1 MSELE
6 QIAYSHDGVGLTGR
20 LARPSGAPR
29 AAVILFPTIANFNAP
44 VERRAKM
51 LAELGFLT
59 MVADF
64 YGQPVPSFEASR
76 LLAEELRADNAH
88 YRARCSAA
96 ISALRSLPEAAELPM
111 LGIGYCM
118 GGQAVLEACRDGQEL
133 TAAVSFHGL
142 LTTSMPATPGSIKAR
157 ILVCHGDADPLVP
170 REQVIAFWEE
180 MDRAGAKC
188 HFHSYSGVKHGFT
201 DPGSDERGVDALAY
215 DASADRESWA
225 SMLGLFDE
233 VVA

>member
-6 QIAYSHDGVGLTGR
+6 QIAYAHDGVGLTGR
-20 LARPSGAPR
+20 LARPSGAPG

-51 LAELGFLT
+51 LAELGYLT

-64 YGQPVPSFEASR
+64 YGQPVPNFEASR
-76 LLAEELRADNAH
+76 PLAEELRAENP
-88 YRARCSAA
+88 YYWARCSAA
-96 ISALRSLPEAAELPM
+96 IAALRAVPEAAELTM

-118 GGQAVLEACRDGQEL
+118 GGQAVLEACRDGQDL
-133 TAAVSFHGL
+133 AAAVSFHGPL
-142 LTTSMPATPGSIKAR
+142 ATSAPAMPGSIKAR

-180 MDRAGAKC
+180 MDGAGAKW

-201 DPGSDERGVDALAY
+201 DPGSDERGMDALAY

-225 SMLGLFDE
+225 SMLRLFDE
-233 VVA
+233 VLA